1 MEEPETCLSQAGLD
15 VALPGTHDHSHG
27 HTHHESPA
35 PEASGSTSKPK
46 QRAVGHPSPTR
57 TRSTRSTRSLR
68 SASSRTPSPTD
79 LKTPPPASSPKVEE
93 FSCPICCLDY
103 EPAEVASSTFA
114 LSCGHRACTDCWTTY
129 LESKIRDE
137 GESVR
142 IGCMESG
149 CGKIVGEKIVDGLVG
164 EETKER
170 YGALLNRTYVDD
182 NPVLRWCP
190 GPECAF
196 SPSFFRNLL
205 LCISADRLRARFHIP
220 STGEFAIECKQAPA
234 KQLNTIIPT
243 VHCHCGQTFCFG
255 CTEPG
260 DHRPVICK
268 IAKLW
273 KKKCADDSETSNW
286 ISANTKEC
294 TKCQSTIE
302 KNGGCK

>member
-15 VALPGTHDHSHG
+15 VTLPGTHEHSHG

-46 QRAVGHPSPTR
+46 QRAVGHPSPAR

-79 LKTPPPASSPKVEE
+79 LKTPPPAPSPKVEE

-164 EETKER
+164 EETKEW

-190 GPECAF
+190 GPECA
-196 SPSFFRNLL
+196 SSSFF
-205 LCISADRLRARFHIP
+205 
-220 STGEFAIECKQAPA
+220 
-234 KQLNTIIPT
+234 
-243 VHCHCGQTFCFG
+243 
-255 CTEPG
+255 
-260 DHRPVICK
+260 
-268 IAKLW
+268 
-273 KKKCADDSETSNW
+273 
-286 ISANTKEC
+286 
-294 TKCQSTIE
+294 
-302 KNGGCK
+302 